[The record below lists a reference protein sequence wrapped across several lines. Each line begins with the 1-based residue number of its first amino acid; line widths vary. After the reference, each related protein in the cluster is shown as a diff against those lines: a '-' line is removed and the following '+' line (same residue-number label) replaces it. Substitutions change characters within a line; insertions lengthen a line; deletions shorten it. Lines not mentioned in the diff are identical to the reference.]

1 MSLSYDAFV
10 AAFLSKVSEYEFVN
24 IDEDIRNDAVD
35 GYLKRAVAA
44 FRKNCLYDLT
54 SAMNDDT
61 RCFDITIDDDDVDE
75 IVEIVS
81 EGMLVQ
87 WMKPFLYNQENLEHQ
102 LNTRD
107 FTMYSPAELLMRIG
121 NAYAAARKDYTNLIR
136 DYSYKHG
143 DLTKLHL

>member
-35 GYLKRAVAA
+35 GYLKRAVTA

-75 IVEIVS
+75 IVEIIS